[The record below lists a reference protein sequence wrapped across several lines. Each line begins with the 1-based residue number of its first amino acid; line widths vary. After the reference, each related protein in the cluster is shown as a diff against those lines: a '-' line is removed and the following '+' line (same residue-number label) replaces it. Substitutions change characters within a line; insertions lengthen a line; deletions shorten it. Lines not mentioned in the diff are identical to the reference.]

1 MLDMKAIIWLE
12 NYLQVIYSE
21 YNQNLLLVS
30 SFFFFQDTQIF
41 WVIIIFFS
49 PNLFQSWKSTIFVV
63 SHDRSFL
70 NAVATD
76 ILHLHSGV
84 IDNYRGN
91 YESFYKTREER
102 LKNQQ
107 KEYEAQKEYRDHIQ
121 VWLYH

>member
-21 YNQNLLLVS
+21 FNHNLIWVSSVLSIYNLL
-30 SFFFFQDTQIF
+30 FQ
-41 WVIIIFFS
+41 
-49 PNLFQSWKSTIFVV
+49 NLFQTWKSTIFVV

-91 YESFYKTREER
+91 YESFTKTREER

-121 VWLYH
+121 VQLHVYY

>member
-1 MLDMKAIIWLE
+1 MNLITILFGSVQLFRYS
-12 NYLQVIYSE
+12 NILSIY
-21 YNQNLLLVS
+21 NLL
-30 SFFFFQDTQIF
+30 FQ
-41 WVIIIFFS
+41 
-49 PNLFQSWKSTIFVV
+49 NLFQTWKSTIFVV

-91 YESFYKTREER
+91 YESFTKTREER

-121 VWLYH
+121 VQLHVYR

>member
-21 YNQNLLLVS
+21 FNHNLIWVSSVLSIYNLL
-30 SFFFFQDTQIF
+30 FQ
-41 WVIIIFFS
+41 
-49 PNLFQSWKSTIFVV
+49 NLFQTWKSTIFVV

-91 YESFYKTREER
+91 YESFTKTREER

-121 VWLYH
+121 VQLHVYH